1 MGRKIYRVQPSCSGG
16 MRAIGVGYTPL
27 KKLCCYSN
35 MPEPMSSDN
44 YDNLS
49 KTINDVTKVVAEKS
63 MADAA
68 KEVKGENEVIIK
80 SVLATGYGN

>member
-1 MGRKIYRVQPSCSGG
+1 MRKVYGGQPSCSGG
-16 MRAIGVGYTPL
+16 IQALGVGYTPL
-27 KKLCCYSN
+27 KKLYCYLN

-44 YDNLS
+44 YDNIS
-49 KTINDVTKVVAEKS
+49 KTVKDVAEKS

-80 SVLATGYGN
+80 SVLATGYEN